1 MGLRKGER
9 AIAGWGH
16 NQNKAKYVS
25 AAAASSA
32 RLFDTNSRVLV
43 LCAPPT
49 TQHPPPTHRLS
60 FLRVHFWVAALSRS
74 ISLSPLSPPLSRF
87 AYYQSLS
94 RVSTLE
100 AFGRARCPGESG
112 KRK

>member
-43 LCAPPT
+43 LWAPT
-49 TQHPPPTHRLS
+49 TIHHPPPTHRLS
-60 FLRVHFWVAALSRS
+60 FLRFHFWVAALSLC
-74 ISLSPLSPPLSRF
+74 LSFTIFSAFEPLCLLPKSQSRF
-87 AYYQSLS
+87 NARSFWSCSLP
-94 RVSTLE
+94 R
-100 AFGRARCPGESG
+100 
-112 KRK
+112 RKW